1 MVQNAI
7 SVVVGLIL
15 GLFTLIVS
23 VIAVI
28 EEAARKALV
37 GLGIPHQVQTAL
49 LALLLL
55 LLVVVSFR
63 LFGRLFGVLIAIVLF
78 ALLLHALFAPD
89 MTAIAI

>member
-1 MVQNAI
+1 MIQNAI

-28 EEAARKALV
+28 EEAARRGLV
-37 GLGIPHQVQTAL
+37 ALGIPHQVQTAL

-55 LLVVVSFR
+55 LLVVGSFR
-63 LFGRLFGVLIAIVLF
+63 LFGRLFGVLIGVVLV
-78 ALLLHALFAPD
+78 ALLLHALFAPET
-89 MTAIAI
+89 TAVAF